1 MQKVSVFI
9 LFLTILLVIKG
20 DARVIEYQ
28 SEIEEPRIFFKQ
40 IIQGSGLFP
49 IEINVPGKNIINI
62 FI

>member
-40 IIQGSGLFP
+40 IIQSSGLFP